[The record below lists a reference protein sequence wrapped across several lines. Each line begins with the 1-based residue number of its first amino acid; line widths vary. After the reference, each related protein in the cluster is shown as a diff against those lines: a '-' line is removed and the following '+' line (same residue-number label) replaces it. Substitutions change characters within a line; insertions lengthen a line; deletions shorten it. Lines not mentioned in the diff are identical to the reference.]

1 MTDRRGVFVTFEGG
15 DGSGK
20 TTVLGIIAERLRAA
34 GRDAVTTVEPGGTE
48 IGNQIRRVVLDP
60 ANTALCPMSELLL
73 YFAARA
79 QNLDQIIIPAL
90 ARGAIVL
97 ADRYTDST
105 LAYQGAGRALG
116 RDIVLGLHRI
126 ACRDIWPDVT
136 IVIDVDAAT
145 AMARRHA
152 THDVDRIDAETLDFH
167 TRVREEYLA
176 LAALEPQRIR
186 VVDGNASIDVVA
198 KRVEQALS
206 PALDVLF

>member
-1 MTDRRGVFVTFEGG
+1 MTERRGVFVTFEGG

-20 TTVLGIIAERLRAA
+20 TTVLGIIAERLRSA
-34 GRDAVTTVEPGGTE
+34 GRDVVTTVEPGGTE

-60 ANTALCPMSELLL
+60 ANTGLCPMSELLL

-90 ARGAIVL
+90 NRGA
-97 ADRYTDST
+97 
-105 LAYQGAGRALG
+105 
-116 RDIVLGLHRI
+116 IVLGLHRI
-126 ACRDIWPDVT
+126 ACRDIWPDLT

-186 VVDGNASIDVVA
+186 VIDGNASIDVVA
-198 KRVEQALS
+198 KRVGQALS
-206 PALDVLF
+206 PAVAHLL